1 MKCHL
6 FHFISLS
13 NTFFLMSKL
22 QVGKETVKF
31 LAIFDHLLAR
41 AKLTSHVGRPRFTF
55 EISNLKSAILHDL
68 APHDLA
74 SSSALFPLFP
84 PVKFPPLP

>member
-1 MKCHL
+1 MP
-6 FHFISLS
+6 
-13 NTFFLMSKL
+13 KL

-31 LAIFDHLLAR
+31 LAIFSHLLAR
-41 AKLTSHVGRPRFTF
+41 AKLTSYVGPSRFTF

-74 SSSALFPLFP
+74 SPSALFPLFP
-84 PVKFPPLP
+84 PVDSPLP

>member
-13 NTFFLMSKL
+13 NTFSLMPKVK
-22 QVGKETVKF
+22 VGKETVKL
-31 LAIFDHLLAR
+31 LAIFDHPLAH
-41 AKLTSHVGRPRFTF
+41 AKLTSHVGRSRFTF

-74 SSSALFPLFP
+74 CSP
-84 PVKFPPLP
+84 